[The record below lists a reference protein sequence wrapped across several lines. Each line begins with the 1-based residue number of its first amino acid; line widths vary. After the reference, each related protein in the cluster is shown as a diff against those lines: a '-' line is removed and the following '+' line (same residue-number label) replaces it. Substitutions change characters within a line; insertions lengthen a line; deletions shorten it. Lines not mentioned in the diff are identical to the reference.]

1 MSKRKSIEAT
11 VHEFFSNA
19 PIAVAESHIGVVRD
33 IIRRRR
39 AGEESVFATP
49 TSSAKPRKKR
59 TAKAKPPTTEV
70 IGNAGGPGAGAAPL
84 NSRLQP

>member
-1 MSKRKSIEAT
+1 MSKRKSVEAT

-19 PIAVAESHIGVVRD
+19 PIAVAESHLGVVRD

-49 TSSAKPRKKR
+49 PTPAKPRKKR
-59 TAKAKPPTTEV
+59 TVKARASATPPV
-70 IGNAGGPGAGAAPL
+70 DINAREGA
-84 NSRLQP
+84 QP

>member
-1 MSKRKSIEAT
+1 MSKRKSVEAT

-19 PIAVAESHIGVVRD
+19 PIAVAESHLGVVRD

-49 TSSAKPRKKR
+49 TMAAKPRKKR
-59 TAKAKPPTTEV
+59 TVKPRTNTTPPV
-70 IGNAGGPGAGAAPL
+70 DINAREGA
-84 NSRLQP
+84 QP

>member
-1 MSKRKSIEAT
+1 MSKRKSVEAM

-19 PIAVAESHIGVVRD
+19 PIAVAESHLGVVRD

-49 TSSAKPRKKR
+49 PTVAKPRKKR
-59 TAKAKPPTTEV
+59 TVKPRTNTTPLV
-70 IGNAGGPGAGAAPL
+70 DINAREGA
-84 NSRLQP
+84 QP